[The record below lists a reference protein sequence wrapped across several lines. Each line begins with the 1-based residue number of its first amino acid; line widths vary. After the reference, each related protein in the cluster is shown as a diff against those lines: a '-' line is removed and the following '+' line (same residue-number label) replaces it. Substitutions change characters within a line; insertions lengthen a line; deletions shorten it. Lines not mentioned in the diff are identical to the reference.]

1 MDLGR
6 ESLILAVVVF
16 AVGLGVIT
24 VGLPLVEGRP
34 ADLLEEGRGEGGD
47 EDGELRF
54 GADEVEVVVQ
64 ELGVLSAVPVAH
76 GLGTGELGR
85 DIGGGC
91 PDGVGGRL
99 VVDGLFVPLQGLG
112 FLDEFVGEG
121 LDLAGE
127 LEHFLAVVAGM
138 DLLQEFFDA
147 VAVAEIVVVQG
158 GEGVFYGA
166 VDGVGEGETGA
177 FCHAAE
183 TGGKFLEGTEGGEE
197 IGAVFGHLGL
207 GGEAVNPVDE
217 IVEGKLLLAGASGHL
232 VEGHRA
238 CLVGGFLVGIFG
250 NSGGFRCQEIAD
262 PGAGSLPALAAFDA
276 SVQIVPYD
284 LDYASQR
291 IHWHIMLLSV
301 LLTH

>member
-1 MDLGR
+1 
-6 ESLILAVVVF
+6 
-16 AVGLGVIT
+16 
-24 VGLPLVEGRP
+24 
-34 ADLLEEGRGEGGD
+34 
-47 EDGELRF
+47 
-54 GADEVEVVVQ
+54 
-64 ELGVLSAVPVAH
+64 
-76 GLGTGELGR
+76 
-85 DIGGGC
+85 
-91 PDGVGGRL
+91 
-99 VVDGLFVPLQGLG
+99 
-112 FLDEFVGEG
+112 
-121 LDLAGE
+121 
-127 LEHFLAVVAGM
+127 M

-147 VAVAEIVVVQG
+147 VAIAKIVVVQG

-166 VDGVGEGETGA
+166 VDGVGKGETGA

-183 TGGKFLEGTEGGEE
+183 TGGKFLESTEGGEE
-197 IGAVFGHLGL
+197 FGTVLWHLGL

-217 IVEGKLLLAGASGHL
+217 IVKSKLLFAGASGFL

-238 CLVGGFLVGIFG
+238 CFVGGFLVGIFG